1 MRITA
6 TEFKKNLGKYLE
18 LVSNEDILIT
28 KNGKI
33 VAKLINANISPVDEI
48 TGILAGKV
56 PAGSDRRSMREERLS
71 DYEKND
77 RH

>member
-6 TEFKKNLGKYLE
+6 TEFKKNLGRYLE

-33 VAKLINANISPVDEI
+33 VAKLINANISPVD
-48 TGILAGKV
+48 
-56 PAGSDRRSMREERLS
+56 
-71 DYEKND
+71 
-77 RH
+77 